1 METRVDRQPSDSGAG
16 RLKTIFVLLVLW
28 AIVYVAI
35 KTIPV
40 YINSYEVQ
48 DYIRQ
53 LAIKASVERVR
64 AEAIQDQV
72 TAHAVEKDLPVTRDN
87 VKVTISGSKVRI
99 DMDYTVPVDLKV
111 YTLSLHFTPSSEDV
125 I

>member
-1 METRVDRQPSDSGAG
+1 MQPSDSGG
-16 RLKTIFVLLVLW
+16 GSLKFIFVLFVLG
-28 AIVYVAI
+28 AIAYVAI

-53 LAIKASVERVR
+53 LAIKASVTRVR
-64 AEAIQDQV
+64 AEAVQDQV
-72 TAHAVEKDLPVTRDN
+72 VEHAVEKDLPVTRDN
-87 VKVTISGSKVRI
+87 VKVTINGFKVRI
-99 DMDYTVPVDLKV
+99 DMDYTVLVDLRV

>member
-1 METRVDRQPSDSGAG
+1 METKVDEWPSNSGVG
-16 RLKTIFVLLVLW
+16 SLKTIFVLLVLG
-28 AIVYVAI
+28 AFAYVAAKTVPVYVD
-35 KTIPV
+35 
-40 YINSYEVQ
+40 SYEVH

-72 TAHAVEKDLPVTRDN
+72 TTYAVEKGLPVTRDN
-87 VKVTISGSKVRI
+87 VTVIINGGRVRI
-99 DMDYTVPVDLKV
+99 DMDYTILVDLKV
-111 YTLSLHFTPSSEDV
+111 YTLPLHFTPSSEDV